1 MPGSRPSRVE
11 CSDGPRPGAWG
22 GYSVRRSGRLAEVAM
37 GSPLCVSDFC
47 WVSAYQAID
56 RSRPKRMRRPRA
68 MTRRMVH
75 VSVDSWK
82 DGRVPGVDMMESP
95 LEKARCTRKNVL
107 VRLPEFFKEEIT
119 RRKD

>member
-1 MPGSRPSRVE
+1 MPGRRPRRGE
-11 CSDGPRPGAWG
+11 GSDGPRPGAWG

-37 GSPLCVSDFC
+37 GSPLCVRIPAEC
-47 WVSAYQAID
+47 LLYQAID

-119 RRKD
+119 RRRD